1 MDPECSAFEVRGLS
15 RQAIWFY
22 DQALRREGLK
32 SKRLMDD
39 LVRAADRLQDL
50 IERGDE
56 R

>member
-1 MDPECSAFEVRGLS
+1 MGPECSAFEVRGLS
-15 RQAIWFY
+15 RQAIQFY

-32 SKRLMDD
+32 SKRFIDD
-39 LVRAADRLQDL
+39 LARAADRLQGL